1 MADDFLDDLGDEMR
15 AAYNPPPETPRAEL
29 WRAVRARR
37 ALRAAYH
44 PPPETPRA
52 ELWAA
57 VRARRG
63 GVSPA
68 ATEPRAAPLPG
79 RRPAPVPGRPAPVPV
94 RRWLGWAL
102 PIAATL
108 LVGLA
113 IGRFVPLALP
123 DAPVPSGASTEPAP
137 AADGSDA
144 PRAEVSATD
153 VGSAAERGVQA
164 ADAVG
169 ASVAPRAPTAVE
181 RFAAAPERQA
191 PASVADRDRE
201 AASSRGAES
210 PRAAAGGLYRVAALE
225 TLGGAEALLGAVGGR
240 GGDALPADAAAIAD
254 WSEDMLSETRL
265 LMDSPAGEDPA
276 MRALLEDLE
285 LVLAQ
290 LVRLGQGTTAAGD
303 LALIEGAVGER
314 QLLYRIRALLPAG
327 PITNGT

>member
-1 MADDFLDDLGDEMR
+1 MTDDFLDDLGDEMR

-29 WRAVRARR
+29 WRVVRARR

-63 GVSPA
+63 GVSPVA
-68 ATEPRAAPLPG
+68 WTPHA
-79 RRPAPVPGRPAPVPV
+79 APVPGRPARVPT

-108 LVGLA
+108 LVGIS
-113 IGRFVPLALP
+113 IGRFVPFAAP
-123 DAPVPSGASTEPAP
+123 DAFVPAGAGTEPAP

-144 PRAEVSATD
+144 SRAAAGAPD
-153 VGSAAERGVQA
+153 VGGAAARDVEA
-164 ADAVG
+164 PDAVG
-169 ASVAPRAPTAVE
+169 TRVAPPALTAVE
-181 RFAAAPERQA
+181 RFAAAAPERPA
-191 PASVADRDRE
+191 PGRAADRDRE
-201 AASSRGAES
+201 AADSRAAES
-210 PRAAAGGLYRVAALE
+210 PREAAAGLYRVAAME

-240 GGDALPADAAAIAD
+240 EGDALPADAAAIAD

-265 LMDSPAGEDPA
+265 LMDSPAGDDPA

-303 LALIEGAVGER
+303 LALIQGAVRER